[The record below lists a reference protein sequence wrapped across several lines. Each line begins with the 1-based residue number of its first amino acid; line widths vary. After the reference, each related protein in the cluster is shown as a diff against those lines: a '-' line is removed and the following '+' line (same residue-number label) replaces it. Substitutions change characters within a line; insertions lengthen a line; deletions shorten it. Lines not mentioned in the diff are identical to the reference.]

1 MVSHAIFNRYY
12 DMVDPTILQPN
23 FFTWVWLSISFQ
35 LQESMV
41 TNTGQLED
49 ICTVSDIRS
58 LSTHSIDRVRQ
69 RYCSSGV

>member
-12 DMVDPTILQPN
+12 DMVFPTISQAN
-23 FFTWVWLSISFQ
+23 FFTWGLAFYFIPAAGING
-35 LQESMV
+35 

-58 LSTHSIDRVRQ
+58 LSTHKSVPGAFFLKIN
-69 RYCSSGV
+69 